1 MSAHAWGCGEQ
12 ASEEAGMADTQQIR
26 EAQEKMGKAV
36 HACREELAVI
46 RTGRAS
52 PKLVEHLQVEYYGSK
67 VPLNQ
72 IAGISVPEARQ
83 LIITPYDRNALT
95 PIEKAINASELGIN
109 PSTDGTIIRL
119 SFPPLTQDRRKELIK
134 VARERAEEGKVAV
147 RNVRRHAKDDMER
160 REKDGEMTE
169 DDLRRM
175 EKDLQRVTDH
185 FVAEIDE
192 VLAAKERELLE
203 V

>member
-1 MSAHAWGCGEQ
+1 MSVHAGGCGEQ
-12 ASEEAGMADTQQIR
+12 ACEEGGMDSQQIK
-26 EAQEKMGKAV
+26 EAEDKMGKAV

-83 LIITPYDRNALT
+83 LLITPYDRNALS

-109 PSTDGTIIRL
+109 PSNDGTIIRL

-147 RNVRRHAKDDMER
+147 RNVRRHIKDEMEHLER
-160 REKDGEMTE
+160 DGQMTE
-169 DDLRRM
+169 DDLRRQ

-185 FVAEIDE
+185 NVAEIDE

>member
-1 MSAHAWGCGEQ
+1 MVDSGQ
-12 ASEEAGMADTQQIR
+12 IKEAED
-26 EAQEKMGKAV
+26 KMNKAV
-36 HACREELAVI
+36 HSTREELAVI

-52 PKLVEHLQVEYYGSK
+52 PRLVEHLHVEYYGSK

-83 LIITPYDRNALT
+83 LVISPYDRNALSH
-95 PIEKAINASELGIN
+95 IEKAILASDLGIN
-109 PSTDGTIIRL
+109 PSNDGTIIRL

-134 VARERAEEGKVAV
+134 VARERAEEGRVAV

>member
-1 MSAHAWGCGEQ
+1 MED
-12 ASEEAGMADTQQIR
+12 SEHIKEADT
-26 EAQEKMGKAV
+26 KMRKAV
-36 HACREELAVI
+36 HATREELAVI

-52 PKLVEHLQVEYYGSK
+52 PKLVEHLGVEYYGSK

-83 LIITPYDRNALT
+83 LVISPYDPNALT

-109 PSTDGTIIRL
+109 PSNDGSIIRL
-119 SFPPLTQDRRKELIK
+119 TFPPLTQDRRKELIR
-134 VARERAEEGKVAV
+134 VARERAEEGRVAV
-147 RNVRRHAKDDMER
+147 RNIRRHAKDEMEHLE
-160 REKDGEMTE
+160 REGQITE
-169 DDLRRM
+169 DDLRRL
-175 EKDLQRVTDH
+175 EKELQRVTDH

-192 VLAAKERELLE
+192 VLADKERELLE

>member
-1 MSAHAWGCGEQ
+1 MSAHGWGCGEQ
-12 ASEEAGMADTQQIR
+12 ASEEAGMDSQQIR
-26 EAQEKMGKAV
+26 EAEDKMSKAV

-83 LIITPYDRNALT
+83 LVISPYDRNALT

-109 PSTDGTIIRL
+109 PSNDGSIIRL

-134 VARERAEEGKVAV
+134 VARERAEEGRVAV
-147 RNVRRHAKDDMER
+147 RNVRRHVKDEMEHLER
-160 REKDGEMTE
+160 DGQMSE
-169 DDLRRM
+169 DDLRRQ

-185 FVAEIDE
+185 NVAEIDE
-192 VLAAKERELLE
+192 VLASKERELLE

>member
-1 MSAHAWGCGEQ
+1 MQIA
-12 ASEEAGMADTQQIR
+12 EAED
-26 EAQEKMGKAV
+26 KMHKAV
-36 HACREELAVI
+36 HATREELAVI

-52 PKLVEHLQVEYYGSK
+52 PKLVERIDVEYYGSR

-83 LIITPYDRNALT
+83 LVITPYDRSALGA
-95 PIEKAINASELGIN
+95 IEKAILASDLGIN
-109 PSTDGTIIRL
+109 PTNDGTIIRL

-134 VARERAEEGKVAV
+134 VARERAEEGRVAV
-147 RNVRRHAKDDMER
+147 RNVRRHVKDEMEHLER
-160 REKDGEMTE
+160 DGELTE
-169 DDLRRM
+169 DELRRS
-175 EKDLQRVTDH
+175 EKDLQRVTDR

-192 VLAAKERELLE
+192 VVAAKEQELLE

>member
-1 MSAHAWGCGEQ
+1 
-12 ASEEAGMADTQQIR
+12 MADSQQIK
-26 EAQEKMGKAV
+26 EAEDKMSKAV

-52 PKLVEHLQVEYYGSK
+52 PKLVEHLQVDYYGSK

-83 LIITPYDRNALT
+83 LLITPYDRNALS

-109 PSTDGTIIRL
+109 PSNDGTIIRL

-147 RNVRRHAKDDMER
+147 RNIRRHIKDEMEHLER
-160 REKDGEMTE
+160 DGQMTE
-169 DDLRRM
+169 DDLRRE

-185 FVAEIDE
+185 NVAEIDE

>member
-1 MSAHAWGCGEQ
+1 
-12 ASEEAGMADTQQIR
+12 
-26 EAQEKMGKAV
+26 
-36 HACREELAVI
+36 
-46 RTGRAS
+46 
-52 PKLVEHLQVEYYGSK
+52 VEHLQVEYYGSK

-83 LIITPYDRNALT
+83 LVITPYDRNALS

-109 PSTDGTIIRL
+109 PSNDGTIIRL

-147 RNVRRHAKDDMER
+147 RNVRRHIKDEMEHLE
-160 REKDGEMTE
+160 REGQMTE
-169 DDLRRM
+169 DDLRRQ

-185 FVAEIDE
+185 NVAEIDE

>member
-1 MSAHAWGCGEQ
+1 MSAHASGCGGQ
-12 ASEEAGMADTQQIR
+12 AFEEAGMADSQQIK
-26 EAQEKMGKAV
+26 EAEDKMGKAV

-83 LIITPYDRNALT
+83 
-95 PIEKAINASELGIN
+95 
-109 PSTDGTIIRL
+109 
-119 SFPPLTQDRRKELIK
+119 
-134 VARERAEEGKVAV
+134 
-147 RNVRRHAKDDMER
+147 
-160 REKDGEMTE
+160 
-169 DDLRRM
+169 
-175 EKDLQRVTDH
+175 RVTDH
-185 FVAEIDE
+185 NVAEIDE

>member
-1 MSAHAWGCGEQ
+1 
-12 ASEEAGMADTQQIR
+12 
-26 EAQEKMGKAV
+26 
-36 HACREELAVI
+36 LAVI

-83 LIITPYDRNALT
+83 LVITPYDRNALS

-109 PSTDGTIIRL
+109 PSNDGTIIRL

-147 RNVRRHAKDDMER
+147 RNVRRHVKDEMEHLER
-160 REKDGEMTE
+160 DGQMSE
-169 DDLRRM
+169 DDLRRQ

-185 FVAEIDE
+185 NVAEIDE